1 MQNSIGSGESKDN
14 SIKKLSN
21 EDNGKTEEKKE
32 PAQRRRKNRG
42 KKNQNHHNQ
51 NDLVKYFRARTETPS
66 KAEKVSASTSL

>member
-1 MQNSIGSGESKDN
+1 LQEEQDLLINVPNKVMQNSIGSGESKDN

-42 KKNQNHHNQ
+42 KKN
-51 NDLVKYFRARTETPS
+51 
-66 KAEKVSASTSL
+66 